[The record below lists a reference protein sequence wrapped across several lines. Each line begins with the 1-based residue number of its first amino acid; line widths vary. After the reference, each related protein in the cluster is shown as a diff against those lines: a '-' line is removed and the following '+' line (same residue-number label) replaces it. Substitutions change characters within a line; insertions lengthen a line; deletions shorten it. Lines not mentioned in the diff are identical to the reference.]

1 MINSDNISFLKG
13 SLRYKQATDVS
24 IQLTLPL
31 SGKIKELDENV
42 RQVSVNLSEVYDNE
56 RQNSFFFLP
65 SCKFQ
70 LIFSNAYSGVT
81 QSPADPYPPFNNN
94 LYYVNP
100 EDTKVLQNA
109 SPNIIAWPGAPQY
122 TEFSFI
128 RTDTNIEGYTS
139 NPGAHVI
146 ARALDTAR
154 YNWAFYLSYV
164 SGSDTEKILMYDFG
178 DSLPNEVGDWV
189 VSEGIPYRMSKVEGD
204 GKGLWQCKTPFRHNL
219 TAGEY
224 VEFSNVNVI
233 NSSGAIVPNRKLF
246 EVYSLGDGTYNSEQT
261 IFNIIDVGYVVGP
274 NSFQQDKVGTFKR
287 IIDSDNPQES
297 KSEYYVRRHT
307 ILTEYRDAVVTYT
320 GFEQN
325 AFRTKKRYE
334 TAALTPNTQARIS
347 VLEDSQSYN
356 LSFNRSVNLF
366 GFRDN
371 HNRPVSEIF
380 FTVVN
385 RGYFGYFNPPTS
397 QGNGLKEGWGFNI
410 RSVPTSWWERANE
423 DSDVELQTG
432 QYFNAG
438 YTFYYNQYY
447 NEGDQINGDVCEW
460 NNMTQTEVVLSKYY
474 HKFVFNPQVFNIN
487 TSLDNPSG
495 YYYNP
500 HFKLKIR
507 EYSDY
512 IEQGGADVTVGIP
525 DYAFYSEKD
534 KNLYWRDLYPYGFID
549 SDGNG
554 VDYPFF
560 NGRHYPYDNY
570 VFRIIPEGS
579 NTNFAR
585 VITVPTIDGCE

>member
-1 MINSDNISFLKG
+1 MINNDTINFLKG

-24 IQLTLPL
+24 IQLPLPL

-42 RQVSVNLSEVYDNE
+42 RQTSVNLSEVYDKE

-70 LIFSNAYSGVT
+70 LIFSNSYSGVT

-100 EDTKVLQNA
+100 EATKVLQNA
-109 SPNIIAWPGAPQY
+109 SPNVIAWPGAPQY

-128 RTDTNIEGYTS
+128 RTDTNIEGYTV

-146 ARALDTAR
+146 ARALDSAR
-154 YNWAFYLSYV
+154 YNWSFYLSYV

-219 TAGEY
+219 TSGEY
-224 VEFSNVNVI
+224 VEFSNVDVI
-233 NSSGAIVPNRKLF
+233 NSSGAVVPNRRFF

-261 IFNIIDVGYVVGP
+261 IFNILDVGYVVGP
-274 NSFQQDKVGTFKR
+274 SSFQQDKVGTFKR

-307 ILTEYRDAVVTYT
+307 ILTEYRDAIVTYT

-385 RGYFGYFNPPTS
+385 RGYFGYFNPPTP

-410 RSVPTSWWERANE
+410 RSVPTSWWERTNE

-460 NNMTQTEVVLSKYY
+460 NNMTQTEVVLSEYY
-474 HKFVFNPQVFNIN
+474 HKFVFNPQVFSIN

-512 IEQGGADVTVGIP
+512 IEQGSSDVTVGIP

-585 VITVPTIDGCE
+585 IIIVPTVDGCE

>member
-1 MINSDNISFLKG
+1 MINSDNIGFLKG
-13 SLRYKQATDVS
+13 SLRYKQSTDVS

-56 RQNSFFFLP
+56 RQKSFFFLP

-70 LIFSNAYSGVT
+70 LIFSNSYSGIS

-109 SPNIIAWPGAPQY
+109 SPNIIAWPGIPQY

-128 RTDTNIEGYTS
+128 RTDVNVEGYTS

-146 ARALDTAR
+146 ARVLDTAR
-154 YNWAFYLSYV
+154 YNWSFYLSYV
-164 SGSDTEKILMYDFG
+164 SGSDNQKTLMYDFG

-189 VSEGIPYRMSKVEGD
+189 ISEGIPYRMSKVEGD

-219 TAGEY
+219 IAGEY
-224 VEFSNVNVI
+224 VEFSNVDVVT
-233 NSSGAIVPNRKLF
+233 STGAIVPNRRLF
-246 EVYSLGDGTYNSEQT
+246 EIYSLGDGTYNSEQT
-261 IFNIIDVGYVVGP
+261 VFNILDVGYFVGP
-274 NSFQQDKVGTFKR
+274 NSFQQDKVGTFR
-287 IIDSDNPQES
+287 RVIDSDNPQES

-347 VLEDSQSYN
+347 VLEDSQSYS

-366 GFRDN
+366 GFTDN
-371 HNRPVSEIF
+371 HSRPVSEIF

-385 RGYFGYFNPPTS
+385 RGYFGYFNPPTL

-410 RSVPTSWWERANE
+410 RSVPTSWWERDNE
-423 DSDVELQTG
+423 DSNVELQTG

-460 NNMTQTEVVLSKYY
+460 NNMTQTEVVLSEYY

-495 YYYNP
+495 YYYKP

-512 IEQGGADVTVGIP
+512 VEQGGSDVTVGIP

-534 KNLYWRDLYPYGFID
+534 KNLYWRDLYFKTHA
-549 SDGNG
+549 S
-554 VDYPFF
+554 
-560 NGRHYPYDNY
+560 
-570 VFRIIPEGS
+570 
-579 NTNFAR
+579 
-585 VITVPTIDGCE
+585 